1 MIRTIEKQDVEYKS
15 SWRDEYLKWICGYAN
30 AYGGRLYVGI
40 NDKKEIVDVDDAKKL
55 SEDIPNKIQNILGI
69 VADVNILTDS
79 AGSKDYLEIIVESY
93 PYPVNYKGEYHYRS
107 GSTKQELKGS
117 ALNKFI
123 LERTGKHWD
132 GIPIPK
138 VSVDDLSL
146 IALQRFRREAARSKR
161 VDEDVLD
168 DSTEHLLQDLHLVDE
183 ETGLLKRAAI
193 LLFHPDPERF
203 VTGAYVKIGFFRGD
217 DDDLAFH
224 DEVRGS
230 LMEQIE
236 KAMDLLTSK
245 YITYAISYEGVSRRE
260 TPTFPK
266 YALRDSLLNSIEHN
280 DYSSGVPVQIS
291 VYPDHIVFWNPG
303 HLPDAIPMETL
314 LQKHPSIPYNP
325 DVANTLFRSGDI
337 EIWGRGYRK
346 IIKAVLENKQLPP
359 NIKDVGGLMI
369 TYYRDIRTQLL
380 EEKADEKLI
389 RVMEYVATNGSVT
402 NSEIRKMLNVSKVT
416 ATRLLWKADTWLEQ
430 EGKAGRGT
438 KHMFTCKK
446 VEIGS

>member
-1 MIRTIEKQDVEYKS
+1 MMKTIEKQDVEYKS

-40 NDKKEIVDVDDAKKL
+40 NDNKEIVGVDDAKKL

-138 VSVDDLSL
+138 VSIDDLSL
-146 IALQRFRREAARSKR
+146 IALKRFRKEAARSKR
-161 VDEDVLD
+161 VDEGVLN
-168 DSTEHLLQDLHLVDE
+168 DSTEHLLQDLHLIDDS
-183 ETGLLKRAAI
+183 TGLLKNAAI
-193 LLFHPDPERF
+193 LLFHPDPERY
-203 VTGAYVKIGFFRGD
+203 VTGAHIKIGFFRGD

-224 DEVRGS
+224 DEVHGS
-230 LMEQIE
+230 LMEQID

-245 YITYAISYEGVSRRE
+245 YINYAISYEGVSRRE
-260 TPTFPK
+260 TPTFPEG
-266 YALRDSLLNSIEHN
+266 AMRESLLNCVAHKAYAI
-280 DYSSGVPVQIS
+280 GVPIQIS

-303 HLPDAIPMETL
+303 ELPKQLPIEKL
-314 LQKHPSIPYNP
+314 LQKHPSLPYNP
-325 DVANTLFRSGDI
+325 DIANTLFRSGDI
-337 EIWGRGYRK
+337 EMWGRGYRK
-346 IIKAVLENKQLPP
+346 IIKSVLEQKQLPP
-359 NIKDVGGLMI
+359 RIEYINGLML
-369 TYYRDIRTQLL
+369 TYYADAQTQLKM
-380 EEKADEKLI
+380 EGADEKVAQI
-389 RVMEYVATNGSVT
+389 IEYVIANESINNTEVQ
-402 NSEIRKMLNVSKVT
+402 KLLKVSKPT
-416 ATRLLWKADTWLEQ
+416 ATRLLKQTEFWLEMQ
-430 EGKAGRGT
+430 GAHGRGT
-438 KHMFTCKK
+438 HYELKWKA
-446 VEIGS
+446 S